1 MTARRLSPAAEA
13 QLTPFARALREAIEK
28 SGKTQMA
35 LAEHLGLVPG
45 AIGNACTSRRPGA
58 LLTEENTR
66 EAARFLGAD
75 TAGFLRARAESQRMF
90 KLRNTSPAHAALG
103 AALAKAW
110 AHLSPEQAETLTSA
124 VRAML
129 SRRDTD
135 PGVRLAR
142 VLDAVAE
149 SVVTASDDELAEDA
163 AIEGRDLEADA
174 ERARQVL
181 LAAVEKEARS

>member
-1 MTARRLSPAAEA
+1 VVGARRDRRAGEGDSVTARRLSPGAEA
-13 QLTPFARALREAIEK
+13 QLTPFARVLREALEK

-75 TAGFLRARAESQRMF
+75 VAGFLRARTESQRIF

-110 AHLSPEQAETLTSA
+110 AHLSPAQAETLTA
-124 VRAML
+124 TVRAM
-129 SRRDTD
+129 
-135 PGVRLAR
+135 V
-142 VLDAVAE
+142 
-149 SVVTASDDELAEDA
+149 
-163 AIEGRDLEADA
+163 
-174 ERARQVL
+174 RAR
-181 LAAVEKEARS
+181 RSA